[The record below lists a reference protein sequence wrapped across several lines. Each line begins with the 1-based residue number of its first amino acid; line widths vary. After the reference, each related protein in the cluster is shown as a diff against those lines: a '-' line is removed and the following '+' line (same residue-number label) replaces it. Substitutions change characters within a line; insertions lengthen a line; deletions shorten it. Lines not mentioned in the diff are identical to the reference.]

1 MDMYIKM
8 SREAFAAHSVLR
20 DAVQSAARHISQ
32 AGGSPLAWLIE
43 WDVFRHAD
51 DVDKVPLSA
60 YSMAAAWV
68 DAVTEE
74 LENQC

>member
-1 MDMYIKM
+1 MDQYIKM
-8 SREAFAAHSVLR
+8 SRDAFAVHSELR

-43 WDVFRHAD
+43 WDAFRYVGK
-51 DVDKVPLSA
+51 VDEVPLSA
-60 YSMAAAWV
+60 YSTAAAWV

-74 LENQC
+74 LERQC

>member
-8 SREAFAAHSVLR
+8 SREAFAACSDLR

-43 WDVFRHAD
+43 WDAFRIAAQ
-51 DVDKVPLSA
+51 VDTVPLSA
-60 YSMAAAWV
+60 YSTAVAWV

-74 LENQC
+74 MERQC

>member
-8 SREAFAAHSVLR
+8 SREAFAAHSELR

-43 WDVFRHAD
+43 WDAFRHAAQ
-51 DVDKVPLSA
+51 VDKVPLSA
-60 YSMAAAWV
+60 YSTAAVWV

-74 LENQC
+74 MERQC